1 MTDQLEDL
9 HSHVLVGDSFGAVI
23 AIAIAIATAMAT
35 RRPRGLAGGVLSGG
49 FAKNPITSPT
59 LKDRLIGKDA
69 VAVLLLGIAD
79 ATAVVLPRTGHMGL
93 ASHTRA
99 PTPHESGTSC
109 GPGSPH

>member
-9 HSHVLVGDSFGAVI
+9 HSHVLAGDSFGAVI
-23 AIAIAIATAMAT
+23 AIAIAMAT

-69 VAVLLLGIAD
+69 VAVLLRGIAD

-99 PTPHESGTSC
+99 PTPHEPGTSC
-109 GPGSPH
+109 GQGSPH